1 MYLTPAHWPEVD
13 CQDDGLTFLLILQD
27 RTGVLN
33 HNYHIH
39 ILQVAI
45 HEVTRGLDFRP
56 RVMTDNTEVRRD
68 RSESAPAIARGLVN
82 MMARSINIFLL
93 IGVSIMVFLKVS
105 IEIQSNEPE
114 VLIFDLIGCD

>member
-1 MYLTPAHWPEVD
+1 MYLTPTHWPEVD
-13 CQDDGLTFLLILQD
+13 CQDDSLTVLLILQN

-45 HEVTRGLDFRP
+45 YDSTRGLDFRL
-56 RVMTDNTEVRRD
+56 RVMTHNPDVRRD
-68 RSESAPAIARGLVN
+68 RSESAPATARGLLN

-93 IGVSIMVFLKVS
+93 IGVSTTVFLKVS
-105 IEIQSNEPE
+105 IEIQSNEP
-114 VLIFDLIGCD
+114 